1 MTRFVLA
8 LSIAALLL
16 LFAAMGWLM
25 HWLWHRR
32 HHRAGGEDAHRAE
45 LTARLHAAEAARDA
59 AERAH
64 AAEIADLAARL
75 AACEAERDAAV
86 AALDEAQRSDVLHP
100 VHGEAVPGEPR

>member
-1 MTRFVLA
+1 MTRILLA

-16 LFAAMGWLM
+16 LFAAIGWIM

-45 LTARLHAAEAARDA
+45 LTARLHAVEAARDA

-64 AAEIADLAARL
+64 AAEFAEMAARL
-75 AACEAERDAAV
+75 AACEAERDAAL
-86 AALDEAQRSDVLHP
+86 AALREAQ
-100 VHGEAVPGEPR
+100 GMAAQEEAFREAEIVEPR